1 MKRFDFYEESSRVKY
16 MVTTI
21 EDKKLKSLIKESV
34 KEVLEAEFMKLRAL
48 ALPDVFKGEQGDI
61 EKRYG
66 KPSRKKAKSYSFDV

>member
-1 MKRFDFYEESSRVKY
+1 MKWFDFCEGRGRVKY

-34 KEVLEAEFMKLRAL
+34 KEVLETEFMKLRAL
-48 ALPDVFKGEQGDI
+48 ALSDVSQGEQSDI